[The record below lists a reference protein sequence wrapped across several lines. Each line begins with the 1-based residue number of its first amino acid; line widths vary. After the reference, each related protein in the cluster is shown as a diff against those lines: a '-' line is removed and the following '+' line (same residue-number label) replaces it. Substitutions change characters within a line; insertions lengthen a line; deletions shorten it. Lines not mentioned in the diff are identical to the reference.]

1 MSLVPRSRFKA
12 ESGSLSRRTF
22 LTASI
27 AAGGGLLLTLKLPL
41 SAWGAASGGGPV
53 DLNAFVQIDPDGTVR
68 LIMPYVEMG
77 QGTYTSISMLIA
89 EELEVDLSQVQYE
102 HAPPNDKLYAN
113 PLLGFQATGGSTAI
127 RAAYEPMRRA
137 GATARV
143 LLVQAAAQHWS
154 VEPQSCRADRGHVV
168 HVPSGRRLPYGAL
181 VGEAAKLPVPEQVA
195 LKPLSEHKLIGTAAR
210 RLDTPAK
217 VNGTATY

>member
-22 LTASI
+22 LTASL

-41 SAWGAASGGGPV
+41 SAWGAASGAGPV

-89 EELEVDLSQVQYE
+89 EELDLNS
-102 HAPPNDKLYAN
+102 K
-113 PLLGFQATGGSTAI
+113 
-127 RAAYEPMRRA
+127 
-137 GATARV
+137 
-143 LLVQAAAQHWS
+143 
-154 VEPQSCRADRGHVV
+154 
-168 HVPSGRRLPYGAL
+168 
-181 VGEAAKLPVPEQVA
+181 
-195 LKPLSEHKLIGTAAR
+195 
-210 RLDTPAK
+210 
-217 VNGTATY
+217 